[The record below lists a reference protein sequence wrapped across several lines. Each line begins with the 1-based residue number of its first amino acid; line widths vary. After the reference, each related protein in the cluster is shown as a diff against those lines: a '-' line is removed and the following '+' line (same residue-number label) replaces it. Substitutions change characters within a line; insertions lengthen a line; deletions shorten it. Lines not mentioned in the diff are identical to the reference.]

1 MRVEDFSL
9 QSPSPYRIRL
19 AVPRGEP
26 PRDGWPMV
34 TLLGH
39 DAFDAAC
46 ALVRYHA
53 DCRAPGY
60 LDAGVLLGVEG
71 AGERQRQFDYTP
83 LPQQD
88 PLSPPNQDTARDPA
102 ITPSPQGGADAF
114 ARFLLHELRQ
124 TVQARVP
131 LNLQRQALAGHSLGG
146 LFTLHTL
153 FTQPNAFQTYIA
165 SSPSVW
171 WGDGYL
177 ERRAQAWAEAAVTT
191 PARIAVEISVGEYEQ
206 AISPLEAARPD
217 AQHLAQVRRTRA
229 MVDGA
234 RRVAQHLARNANL
247 DVRFHVYPGQY
258 HRSVWPMALNLGLMT
273 ALQKAP

>member
-1 MRVEDFSL
+1 
-9 QSPSPYRIRL
+9 
-19 AVPRGEP
+19 
-26 PRDGWPMV
+26 MV

-60 LDAGVLLGVEG
+60 LDAGVLLGVG
-71 AGERQRQFDYTP
+71 VAGERQRQFDYTP
-83 LPQQD
+83 PPHTTQD
-88 PLSPPNQDTARDPA
+88 PPSPDQDTVRDPA
-102 ITPSPQGGADAF
+102 IAPSPQGGADAF
-114 ARFLLHELRQ
+114 AQLLLHALRPS
-124 TVQARVP
+124 VQARVP

-177 ERRAQAWAEAAVTT
+177 ERQAQAWADATVTT
-191 PARIAVEISVGEYEQ
+191 PAPIAVEISVGEYEQ
-206 AISPLEAARPD
+206 TVSPLEAARPN
-217 AQHLAQVRRTRA
+217 AQHLAQVRHARA
-229 MVDGA
+229 MVDGG
-234 RRVAQHLARNANL
+234 RRVAQHLARNASL

-258 HRSVWPMALNLGLMT
+258 HRSVWPMALNLGLLT
-273 ALQKAP
+273 ALKKS